1 MGLSNVRKLMY
12 FEKAEEYFR
21 PQKIWFIKYGYKKIG
36 LCRFFWN
43 ETDLHWGEIKKNLMP
58 LWKPYKTTP
67 FSDEDTFDF
76 NSGKQRYKAIQSIIK
91 QLKKELYGE

>member
-21 PQKIWFIKYGYKKIG
+21 PQKIWFIKYGYKEIG
-36 LCRFFWN
+36 FCRFFWN
-43 ETDLHWGEIKKNLMP
+43 ETDLNWREIKEDLQP

-67 FSDEDTFDF
+67 YSYPYNFDF
-76 NSGKQRYKAIQSIIK
+76 YSAKQRYKAIQSIIK
-91 QLKKELYGE
+91 ELKKELYGE